1 MFDKKKGILDTLGK
15 VKKRADSNSTGET
28 TEDTKK
34 RAKKAKD
41 EKRKKSDNQDK
52 QDDKIVQNDEHR
64 DDEGQKP
71 KHVDFESDE
80 ESDEEVNLITAHDDD
95 SNFRFNE
102 VADPE
107 VEARKSRN
115 SSLTKENKVLL
126 DSVRNVEDR
135 LKSREQICLT
145 MMSIEI
151 GNLPSA
157 HRFTKNSPWLKGAYG
172 TLYSWVAEYEESD
185 DGTKAAW
192 KNLRWSFNLE
202 RNVKDRN
209 DLVITVCSKNLIIGR
224 YVLAKDEF
232 ADIPDTKTGYF
243 EVSGDIMSGIGQ
255 AGKVRILFLKGKAER
270 PRGPMKAIAVAETI
284 GAHPTSELKQAVVA
298 SHRLFVK
305 VVSAAV
311 MDLKSVHFLDVNCPF
326 IAVEVGD
333 WVGVSDTAHNA
344 GMAARWNSLNWKFTV
359 TPDVG
364 IHLMIHSKN
373 VMIGRMHVSME
384 EIINIQ
390 PKANN
395 IIEVIK
401 SITDG
406 KDVTGKV
413 KINLL
418 AESPQASALA
428 STDTGGLLSAESQI
442 LDEEGNVMEA
452 AGADNGVASPSL
464 ATFQGTG
471 DLAPLKPFMR
481 VPFNIC
487 VSEVTV
493 LDTIKAHFLWKN
505 SLAVNVVCGPW
516 GKATDELKG
525 SGSFA
530 HWIDLKWKI
539 PVKGGNNFRI
549 TAWSNGKSIGS
560 ASLSVAELLEMPTDY
575 EQNTEIFAKLINA
588 AGEIV
593 GKVKLTCKYES
604 LVSVI
609 NDKIVS
615 VTGSAEKPKTT
626 GGFLPNVGA
635 DKVRTVNFI
644 DDENMDFDGDEEGD
658 GGQSQMRPGHRNGRQ
673 QKLTLPLVATIKS
686 MSIYDAVAVHTFI
699 KNSPQIKFI
708 CDRKSATTEAV
719 KNAGAVA
726 TWPGLNWIMKI
737 RADSHVVAVLL
748 SNEVT
753 IGRVEFQ
760 PQDLLHIPL
769 NDEGLTEVSIL
780 YFVVIINLFSY
791 YILLA
796 KLTMQI

>member
-1 MFDKKKGILDTLGK
+1 MSKNLQVDNAGLAREVDMFDKKKGILETVGK
-15 VKKRADSNSTGET
+15 VKKRADSNSTTG
-28 TEDTKK
+28 TEDNSKTKG
-34 RAKKAKD
+34 KKKD
-41 EKRKKSDNQDK
+41 HDKNHKKSVNQDK
-52 QDDKIVQNDEHR
+52 VENADGKNHNNHEDDHQAR
-64 DDEGQKP
+64 
-71 KHVDFESDE
+71 HVDFESGDE
-80 ESDEEVNLITAHDDD
+80 HNDNDGAKANIPDDD
-95 SNFRFNE
+95 SHFRFHE
-102 VADPE
+102 VVDPE
-107 VEARKSRN
+107 EAARKSRN
-115 SSLTKENKVLL
+115 NSLAGENKVLL
-126 DSVRNVEDR
+126 ENVRNVEDR

-145 MMSIEI
+145 MMSIEL

-172 TLYSWVAEYEESD
+172 TLYSWVGEYEETD

-202 RNVKDRN
+202 RNLKDRN

-224 YVLAKDEF
+224 YVLGKDEF

-270 PRGPMKAIAVAETI
+270 PRGPMKAVAAVPVGGSI
-284 GAHPTSELKQAVVA
+284 PHPVNELKLAVVN
-298 SHRLFVK
+298 SRRLYVK

-359 TPDVG
+359 TPEVG

-384 EIINIQ
+384 EITNIQ
-390 PKANN
+390 PKVNN

-413 KINLL
+413 KVNIL
-418 AESPQASALA
+418 AESPQASELA
-428 STDTGGLLSAESQI
+428 AADPGGLLNGSVQE
-442 LDEEGNVMEA
+442 LDEDGNVMESGPDHSAKSVGA
-452 AGADNGVASPSL
+452 AAFHGS
-464 ATFQGTG
+464 G
-471 DLAPLKPFMR
+471 DLAPMKPFMR

-549 TAWSNGKSIGS
+549 TAWSHGKSIGS
-560 ASLSVAELLEMPTDY
+560 ASVTVAELLEMPTDY
-575 EQNTEIFAKLINA
+575 EQNTEIFAKLTNP

-604 LVSVI
+604 LVTMV
-609 NDKIVS
+609 NDKIVAVAAS
-615 VTGSAEKPKTT
+615 PEKPK
-626 GGFLPNVGA
+626 GKEFLPNVGTER
-635 DKVRTVNFI
+635 VRAVSFI
-644 DDENMDFDGDEEGD
+644 EDETLDFFDGDGDMEG
-658 GGQSQMRPGHRNGRQ
+658 GKSVVAHRRQ
-673 QKLTLPLVATIKS
+673 ELTLPLVATIKS
-686 MSIYDAVAVHTFI
+686 MSIYDAVAVHTFK

-737 RADSHVVAVLL
+737 RADSHVVAVLM
-748 SNEVT
+748 SGEVT

-760 PQDLLHIPL
+760 PKDLLHIPL
-769 NDEGLTEVSIL
+769 NDEGLTEVSEL
-780 YFVVIINLFSY
+780 
-791 YILLA
+791 
-796 KLTMQI
+796 